1 MSENKGE
8 RELLKK
14 SYTPKTPKEGHEGAS
29 TQPKIVPTQQVK
41 PPPPHK

>member
-1 MSENKGE
+1 MSENKGG

-14 SYTPKTPKEGHEGAS
+14 SYTPKAPREGGEGAS
-29 TQPKIVPTQQVK
+29 TQPKVVPTQEAK